1 MVILDRMNKHK
12 YQKSKEISDEGKHI
26 QDFLIQIM
34 DDTGQIGEKY
44 FGIKYE
50 IDKDKNQNK

>member
-1 MVILDRMNKHK
+1 MNKHK

>member
-1 MVILDRMNKHK
+1 M
-12 YQKSKEISDEGKHI
+12 
-26 QDFLIQIM
+26 QDFLIQLI

-50 IDKDKNQNK
+50 LDKDKNQNK